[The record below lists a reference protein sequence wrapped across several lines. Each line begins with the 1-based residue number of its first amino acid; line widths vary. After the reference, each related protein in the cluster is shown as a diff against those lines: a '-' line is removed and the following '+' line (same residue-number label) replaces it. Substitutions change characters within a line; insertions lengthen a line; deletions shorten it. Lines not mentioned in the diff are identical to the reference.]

1 MAEKR
6 FQSLPGFRDFTPRDC
21 AVRNYLFSIWRDVA
35 RRYGFTEYE
44 APIVESTELY
54 LKKTGGELTT
64 QLFRFEDQ
72 GGRDITLRPELTASL
87 ARIVGAN
94 QRDFPKPL
102 KWFEIG
108 PCFRYEKPQK
118 GRGREFIQFN
128 ADILGEASASADAE
142 LIALSIDTMLALG
155 FRQGDF
161 IIRASD
167 RTSWLGFCA
176 DHNISDPSEFLPL
189 IDKLEKLKPEVL
201 DQELAA
207 FNVTREQVD
216 AFIGNP
222 DNASSD
228 FKEIRDNLN
237 ARGLGQHLELDLT
250 IVRGLAYYTGA
261 VFEIFDTQKTMRAVA
276 GGGRYDGLLA
286 TLSDGAADLPATGF
300 AMGDMVIRNF
310 IEDTPN
316 AKMEMEAWIA
326 RNPACDVYLVIADES
341 KREDTLGILSKLRGA
356 GISTDFSMTQI
367 NVGKQFKK
375 AEQSGA
381 RFALVIGSE
390 FPEMQLKILASRTE
404 ETIHPNSNLVETI
417 QSHLDSPDGPLI
429 A

>member
-1 MAEKR
+1 MADKR

-21 AVRNYLFSIWRDVA
+21 AVRNYLFSVWRDVA

-44 APIVESTELY
+44 APIVESTDLY
-54 LKKTGGELTT
+54 LKKSGGELTT

-94 QRDFPKPL
+94 QRDYPKPL

-128 ADILGEASASADAE
+128 ADILGESSPSADAE
-142 LIALSIDTMLALG
+142 LIAMAIDTMLCLG
-155 FRQGDF
+155 FREGDF
-161 IIRASD
+161 VIRASD
-167 RTSWLGFCA
+167 RESWLGFCA
-176 DHNISDPSEFLPL
+176 QHEISEPSEFLPI
-189 IDKLEKLKPEVL
+189 IDRLEKLKPEVL
-201 DQELAA
+201 EEQLGN
-207 FNVTREQVD
+207 FGITREQVE
-216 AFIGNP
+216 AFIN
-222 DNASSD
+222 DEENASPA
-228 FKEIRDNLN
+228 FREIKANLE
-237 ARGLGQHLELDLT
+237 ARGLGKYLELDLT

-261 VFEIFDTQKTMRAVA
+261 VFEIFDMKKSMRAVA

-286 TLSDGAADLPATGF
+286 TLSNGAADLPATGF

-310 IEDTPN
+310 IEETPN
-316 AKMEMEAWIA
+316 ALLEMEAWLA
-326 RNPACDVYLVIADES
+326 RHPACEVYVVVADENN
-341 KREDTLGILSKLRGA
+341 RPNALSAISQLRSA
-356 GISTDFSMTQI
+356 GISTDYAMTAL

-381 RFALVIGSE
+381 RFALVIGE
-390 FPEMQLKILASRTE
+390 EYPEMQLKILSSRSE
-404 ETIHPNSNLVETI
+404 ATIHPNTDLVEAI

>member
-1 MAEKR
+1 MADKR

-21 AVRNYLFSIWRDVA
+21 AVRNYLFSVWRDVA
-35 RRYGFTEYE
+35 HRYGFTEYE
-44 APIVESTELY
+44 APIVESTDLY
-54 LKKTGGELTT
+54 LKKSGGELTT

-142 LIALSIDTMLALG
+142 LIAMAIDTMLSLG
-155 FRQGDF
+155 FREGDF
-161 IIRASD
+161 VIRASD
-167 RTSWLGFCA
+167 RESWLAFCA
-176 DHNISDPSEFLPL
+176 DHQISEPSEFLP
-189 IDKLEKLKPEVL
+189 IVDRLEKLKPEVL
-201 DQELAA
+201 KEQLDA
-207 FNVTREQVD
+207 FGVTREQVD
-216 AFIGNP
+216 AFIN
-222 DNASSD
+222 DEENASPA
-228 FKEIRDNLN
+228 FREIQSNLE
-237 ARGLGQHLELDLT
+237 ARGLGKYLELDLT

-261 VFEIFDTQKTMRAVA
+261 VFEIFDMKKSMRAVA

-286 TLSDGAADLPATGF
+286 TLSNGAADLPATGF

-310 IEDTPN
+310 IEETPN
-316 AKMEMEAWIA
+316 ANLEMEAWMA
-326 RNPACDVYLVIADES
+326 RNPACDVYVVVADES
-341 KREDTLGILSKLRGA
+341 KRNDALGVISKLRTA
-356 GISTDFSMTQI
+356 GISTDFGMSQL

-381 RFALVIGSE
+381 RFALVVGAE
-390 FPEMQLKILASRTE
+390 FPEMQVKILSSRSE
-404 ETIHPNSNLVETI
+404 ATIHPNTNVVEAM
-417 QSHLDSPDGPLI
+417 QQHLDSPDGPLL